1 MESQPTDLGEIGE
14 KADVPMLLMPMPG
27 VPSGLVDPAGY
38 TVKMGKNC
46 KLVELKDILSV
57 HLGPEKGVLLTDFVY
72 DGNDLK
78 NNLTLKENNVPL
90 LGPAARRA
98 GEKVNLIFDLKRN
111 AVDAMQEQQREIERQ
126 HKLQEQRRIYKEQAE
141 EARRYAEEEAKRRLI
156 EESKGLQTWVDEN
169 IGFPLAKQEDMEN
182 ACPAAF
188 MVGDRFDVKHN
199 LELCNHQQK
208 VAMGLLLERTG
219 APGINI
225 LAAYRNDNSRL
236 RQNYEAAKARMQTG
250 AQNIKRH
257 PAATALEVQ
266 KDRQSFA
273 CLGEYDGSINEFP
286 LWHGTPATSGAC
298 GICSNGFDIN
308 FVGTTTDSGWYG
320 PGFYFSDSAAVSCGY
335 GRTCHHVNR
344 QFPSCQI
351 MLLNRVVIGN
361 IRVQERINDDDQLT
375 RDRVTAECFGPG
387 GVFGPASSFHSLLG
401 QGNEYVC
408 MSSQQIYP
416 EYVIIY
422 TTRH

>member
-1 MESQPTDLGEIGE
+1 LGEIGE

-38 TVKMGKNC
+38 TVKMGKSC
-46 KLVELKDILSV
+46 KLADLKDILSA
-57 HLGPEKGVLLTDFVY
+57 HLGPETRVMLTDFVY
-72 DGNDLK
+72 DGNDLN

-90 LGPAARRA
+90 PGPAARRS
-98 GEKVNLIFDLKRN
+98 GEKVSLIFDLKRD
-111 AVDAMQEQQREIERQ
+111 VVEAMQEQQREMDRNL
-126 HKLQEQRRIYKEQAE
+126 KLEDQRRIEKETRE
-141 EARRYAEEEAKRRLI
+141 EQRRYAEEQEKVRLI
-156 EESKGLQTWVDEN
+156 EERSGLQTWVDEN
-169 IGFPLAKQEDMEN
+169 IGFPLAKQEEMEN

-188 MVGDRFDVKHN
+188 MVGGRFDVKHH
-199 LELCNHQQK
+199 LELCDHQQK
-208 VAMGLLLERTG
+208 FAMRLLLERSG
-219 APGINI
+219 APGIQI
-225 LAAYRNDNSRL
+225 LAAYRNDNARL
-236 RQNYEAAKARMQTG
+236 RQNYEAAKARMQSG
-250 AQNIKRH
+250 AETIKRH
-257 PAATALEVQ
+257 PAATALEME

-273 CLGEYDGSINEFP
+273 CLGEYDQSINEFP

-320 PGFYFSDSAAVSCGY
+320 PGFYFSDSAAVSCAY
-335 GRTCHHVNR
+335 GRTCHHVNS

-375 RDRVTAECFGPG
+375 RDRVTADCFGPG

-408 MSSQQIYP
+408 MSSQQVYP
-416 EYVIIY
+416 EYVMY
-422 TTRH
+422 YKKN